1 MKIKLKD
8 KPIRRGN
15 TYGGFGVKIATALN
29 SGDVVEIEQIPE
41 VSKDLVEFVKFP
53 SLKKEALEDV
63 SEKEINNGS

>member
-15 TYGGFGVKIATALN
+15 SYGGFGVKISTALN

-41 VSKDLVEFVKFP
+41 VSKDLVIEVTKQ
-53 SLKKEALEDV
+53 K
-63 SEKEINNGS
+63 KEINDGD

>member
-15 TYGGFGVKIATALN
+15 SYGGFGVKISTALN

-41 VSKDLVEFVKFP
+41 VSKDLVE
-53 SLKKEALEDV
+53 EV
-63 SEKEINNGS
+63 SIKQKKEINDGS

>member
-41 VSKDLVEFVKFP
+41 VSKDLVIEVTKQ
-53 SLKKEALEDV
+53 K
-63 SEKEINNGS
+63 KEINDGN

>member
-15 TYGGFGVKIATALN
+15 SYGGFGVKISTALN

-41 VSKDLVEFVKFP
+41 VSKDLVIEVTKQ
-53 SLKKEALEDV
+53 KKEISD
-63 SEKEINNGS
+63 GD